1 PVSQMILGWRR
12 LTYVCLF
19 AGHLMTPPPALS
31 RPSVASNAPV
41 FFLSPTRSSGADV
54 SDPGVPGDGRHST
67 GYLWPQNASV
77 GSACVD
83 SGALMAFEA
92 VAGNAGGDCP
102 PVRAL
107 TPEAGVS
114 QPPKTSEAAGIEGA
128 LVERGIH
135 RRLEQDVRGLQDMV
149 GRSSIEVA
157 ARTEI
162 SKRLDKLAGQVA
174 NVGWS
179 PEN

>member
-1 PVSQMILGWRR
+1 R
-12 LTYVCLF
+12 
-19 AGHLMTPPPALS
+19 
-31 RPSVASNAPV
+31 
-41 FFLSPTRSSGADV
+41 ADF
-54 SDPGVPGDGRHST
+54 SDGGVLGDGRPST

-83 SGALMAFEA
+83 PAALRSFNA
-92 VAGNAGGDCP
+92 VAGNTGADCP
-102 PVRAL
+102 PAIAL

-114 QPPKTSEAAGIEGA
+114 QPPKTSDKAGGEGA
-128 LVERGIH
+128 LIERGIH

-162 SKRLDKLAGQVA
+162 SKRLDKLAGQA
-174 NVGWS
+174 TNVGWS
-179 PEN
+179 PENAFEGTLPMHGLHQEILRTQAAYWHALGIRPFDAWIPPSPYDPVPYLS